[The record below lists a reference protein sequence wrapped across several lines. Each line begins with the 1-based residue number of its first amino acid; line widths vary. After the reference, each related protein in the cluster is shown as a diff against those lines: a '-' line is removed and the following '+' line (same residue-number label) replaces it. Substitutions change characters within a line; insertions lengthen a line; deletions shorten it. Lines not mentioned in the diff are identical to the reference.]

1 MYIMYI
7 DQTKS
12 DLDVSI
18 VVTFGEE
25 KKVGVVIGM
34 AQRMLLDLCQ
44 FVFLDLPGGY
54 LAAHL

>member
-34 AQRMLLDLCQ
+34 A
-44 FVFLDLPGGY
+44 
-54 LAAHL
+54 